1 MPRRQ
6 IQGRSAT
13 RSSASTSLDAFA
25 AAAPGLEPLV
35 ARELTALGVRPN
47 EEVGGVGFR
56 ASIETVARANL
67 WLRVASRVLVRVA
80 AFRAQAFHELERL
93 ARAIPWEIYL
103 SSGATVRLRVT
114 SKKSRLYHTGAIAQR
129 FAEAIEHRL
138 GAGVTI
144 ESAVADDEGDSSPPI
159 RAQLFVIRVF
169 HDDFTVSVDSSGTLL
184 HQRGY
189 RKAVAKAPLRETL
202 AASLLLAADWSGDR
216 PLVDP
221 FCGSGTIPIEA
232 ALLARRI
239 APGSHRSF
247 AFQFWPSFDAT
258 MWERLRA
265 EAAEMELPAA
275 PASITGSDRDAG
287 AIEAAMAN
295 AERAGVRDDIRFEV
309 RAVSAVDDATEAAG
323 DIVTNPPYGVRVGE
337 ATRLRDLYARFGQ
350 VLRAKYPGW
359 RLTMLSANDRL
370 ERELRL
376 RLEDRVRTRNGGI
389 AVRVMTGVIP
399 DRESGPVK

>member
-1 MPRRQ
+1 M
-6 IQGRSAT
+6 
-13 RSSASTSLDAFA
+13 
-25 AAAPGLEPLV
+25 EPLV

-47 EEVGGVGFR
+47 EDVGGVGFR
-56 ASIETVARANL
+56 APLEMVARANL
-67 WLRVASRVLVRVA
+67 WLRIASRVLVRVA
-80 AFRAQAFHELERL
+80 SFRAQAFHELERL
-93 ARAIPWEIYL
+93 ARAIPWETYL
-103 SSGATVRLRVT
+103 ASGAVVRFRVT

-129 FAEAIEHRL
+129 FGEAIEHRL
-138 GAGVTI
+138 GTGVTI
-144 ESAVADDEGDSSPPI
+144 ESTPGDDEAETTSAT

-169 HDDFTVSVDSSGTLL
+169 HDEFTVSVDSSGSLL

-202 AASLLLAADWSGDR
+202 AASLLFAADWTGKG

-239 APGSHRSF
+239 APGLRRPF
-247 AFQFWPSFDAT
+247 AFQSWPSFDAT
-258 MWERLRA
+258 MWERLLA
-265 EAAEMELPAA
+265 GAAEMVLPSA
-275 PASITGSDRDAG
+275 PTTIVGSDRDAG
-287 AIEAAMAN
+287 AIDAAIAN
-295 AERAGVRDDIRFEV
+295 AERAGVRDDIRFDV
-309 RAVSAVDDATEAAG
+309 RAVSAIDDPTEAAG

-359 RLTMLSANDRL
+359 RLTILSANERL

-376 RLEDRVRTRNGGI
+376 GFEERLRTRNGGI
-389 AVRVMTGVIP
+389 AVRALTGSIP
-399 DRESGPVK
+399 DRTGLPASC